1 MATPLRPL
9 QSEMSSSDWST
20 MKTPEPILMKF
31 VTSDYVVDPTT
42 HAKLGFQGSNGSVP
56 HSGEI
61 YTQSVYFF
69 FLSFYI
75 FFNVLAHLHRSHCR
89 SYEYR

>member
-1 MATPLRPL
+1 V
-9 QSEMSSSDWST
+9 
-20 MKTPEPILMKF
+20 KF

-42 HAKLGFQGSNGSVP
+42 HAKLGFRAQMGARP

-61 YTQSVYFF
+61 YSQSVYFF

-75 FFNVLAHLHRSHCR
+75 FYVLAHLHRSYCR
-89 SYEYR
+89 SYEHR

>member
-1 MATPLRPL
+1 
-9 QSEMSSSDWST
+9 
-20 MKTPEPILMKF
+20 MKF
-31 VTSDYVVDPTT
+31 VTSDYVLDPTT
-42 HAKLGFQGSNGSVP
+42 HAKLGFQAQMGAYP

-69 FLSFYI
+69 FPSIYI
-75 FFNVLAHLHRSHCR
+75 FGHLQRSRGR